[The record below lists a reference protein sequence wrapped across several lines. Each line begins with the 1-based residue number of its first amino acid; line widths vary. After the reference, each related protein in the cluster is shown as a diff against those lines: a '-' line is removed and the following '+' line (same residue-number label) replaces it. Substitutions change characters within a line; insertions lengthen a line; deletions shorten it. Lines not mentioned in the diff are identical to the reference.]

1 MQFSNMIR
9 YGIWCGIAQTANANR
24 QQYRMT
30 TTWLPHLLMNS
41 VTLLLPE
48 IYRGLRALSG
58 VDFFTGSQWN
68 AVGRIGRGCRSS
80 AAFPALGRA
89 ADAQK
94 RVPTTTCLH
103 LRGLR
108 ACQPRPANPA
118 PTATGRHP
126 VQATL
131 ETMVCDN
138 PRYAAYVAP
147 LAAGYLTSHPR
158 FNIYKGAWA
167 EKEFAGLGLD
177 ALPHIA
183 TAFALTAL
191 VRDTAG
197 VAARTTAGTRR
208 LERLLRWSGRH
219 RVAVSAVVL
228 ALVTLGWE
236 AGEYHIYR
244 HELAQR
250 GDRAAINMQWSR
262 RDMLQDCA
270 ANAIGWVL
278 AILWK

>member
-1 MQFSNMIR
+1 MQFSDMIR

-48 IYRGLRALSG
+48 IYRGLQA
-58 VDFFTGSQWN
+58 
-68 AVGRIGRGCRSS
+68 CR
-80 AAFPALGRA
+80 
-89 ADAQK
+89 
-94 RVPTTTCLH
+94 
-103 LRGLR
+103 
-108 ACQPRPANPA
+108 PRPANPA
-118 PTATGRHP
+118 PTATVRHT

-131 ETMVCDN
+131 ETMVCNN

-197 VAARTTAGTRR
+197 VAARTTTGTRR
-208 LERLLRWSGRH
+208 PERLLRWSGRH

-236 AGEYHIYR
+236 AGEYRIYR

-250 GDRAAINMQWSR
+250 GDPAAINMQWSR